1 MNATKI
7 KLKAVILTSFM
18 EQMAAQ
24 GGDLT
29 AEEQTLIDD
38 FAVELQAAEDA
49 GLIGEENLQDAIKE
63 LLAFVDEAFPE
74 VL

>member
-29 AEEQTLIDD
+29 ADEQTLIDD

-63 LLAFVDEAFPE
+63 LLAFVDGVPE
-74 VL
+74 

>member
-29 AEEQTLIDD
+29 ANEQAMIDA

-49 GLIGEENLQDAIKE
+49 GLIGEENLQDAIKDMIT
-63 LLAFVDEAFPE
+63 FVDGLPE
-74 VL
+74 